1 MRSVSP
7 WFFVLVAACSST
19 PSPSLTRLK
28 PSDVGEL
35 AALPA
40 GYRAGETLRV
50 SCSRA
55 PRAGAFDAQT
65 LASVDCNVARLS
77 RVLRARAG
85 ELSGPFIVGK
95 ACHAPGGERGRVECS
110 AKVAHPGS
118 SVGLD
123 PHAVARDPGPAPSA
137 EMVLDLDEPRP
148 QDDEQIRVAYAPTA
162 LGERAAYAPRSYAAV
177 AETHWPSVGRR
188 ELGQVTAQCANCA
201 ALQLRHAL
209 RVTAG
214 HVGAGEVTAVKCF
227 QDDGGLRCVA
237 TALTPW
243 SS

>member
-1 MRSVSP
+1 MRLVSP
-7 WFFVLVAACSST
+7 WFLLLVAACSST
-19 PSPSLTRLK
+19 PLPNLARFR

-35 AALPA
+35 ASLPA
-40 GYRAGETLRV
+40 GYSAGETLRV

-55 PRAGAFDAQT
+55 PRAKAFKAET

-85 ELSGPFIVGK
+85 ELAAPFIVGK
-95 ACHAPGGERGRVECS
+95 ACHGRGGARGKVECS
-110 AKVAHPGS
+110 AKVAHPS
-118 SVGLD
+118 SSIGLD
-123 PHAVARDPGPAPSA
+123 ASASARDLGPAPSA
-137 EMVLDLDEPRP
+137 EMVVDLDEPRP
-148 QDDEQIRVAYAPTA
+148 QDDEQIHVAYAPTA
-162 LGERAAYAPRSYAAV
+162 LGERTAFAPRSYDAV

-188 ELGQVTAQCANCA
+188 ELGQISADCANCA
-201 ALQLRHAL
+201 PLQLRHAL

-227 QDDGGLRCVA
+227 QDDSGLVCVA